1 MENITIFFALHINNN
16 TKKYHSQLVKIVN
29 ILRKYDLLHHDEYV
43 NLIDQINDVTSIDID
58 ELTNHT
64 YN

>member
-29 ILRKYDLLHHDEYV
+29 ILHKYDLLHHNEYI